1 MEHLRLTGSALP
13 PLEVAAVLRG
23 QGVRSVIISTES
35 DLDSIESNNP
45 PQLVLL
51 DMSAMPASE
60 FARSVQRSVALKLP
74 VIVLVPWE
82 QAADLDMTLP
92 FNDFVISPP
101 QPDELV
107 ARAKRVVSQ
116 TTSPEESDVV
126 RIGDLVINSSKYEVS
141 VKGRRVNL
149 RFKEYELLRFL
160 AANPG
165 RVYTRESLLSQI
177 WDYGYLGGTRTV
189 DVHIRRLRSKI
200 EDAEHSFIETIWG
213 LGYRFKDF
221 GASS

>member
-1 MEHLRLTGSALP
+1 MEHLRLTDSELSP
-13 PLEVAAVLRG
+13 PDLTAVLEG
-23 QGVRSVIISTES
+23 QGIRSVIISAES
-35 DLDSIESNNP
+35 DLETIESHNP
-45 PQLVLL
+45 PQLALL

-60 FARSVQRSVALKLP
+60 IGRCIQRSVTLKLP
-74 VIVLVPWE
+74 VIVLVPEE
-82 QAADLDMTLP
+82 QVANLDMSLG
-92 FNDFVISPP
+92 FNDFVTCPL

-107 ARAKRVVSQ
+107 ARAKKIVWR
-116 TTSPEESDVV
+116 TASPDGSDVV
-126 RIGDLVINSSKYEVS
+126 RIGDLVINSAKYEVS

-160 AANPG
+160 ADNPG

-177 WDYGYLGGTRTV
+177 WDYDYLGGTRTV

-213 LGYRFKDF
+213 LGYRFRDL
-221 GASS
+221 GTSS